1 MPESAMAFKRALVVD
16 DSRLARVALKKLL
29 EEHDLDVAFAASGEE
44 ALKFLDAELVD
55 VVFMDHHMPGMD
67 GLEAVAAIK
76 RNPRTATIPVMMY
89 TTREGEV
96 YVSQARA
103 LGAVGVLPKQ
113 VQPNVLFD
121 MLMELG
127 LVQDRRTISS
137 DAPGEGGSASEADHR
152 LDDQARGVS
161 LQSIVMRIL
170 EDQHLTL
177 RADILRGNRAFARQ
191 VASEILE
198 EARAADELSEREEP
212 SARNYS
218 QGVVTL
224 VVLFLLFSAL
234 VLGGLYLQSADEL
247 DAARVSLADLDRTL
261 DERLQVAENVT
272 STMLVEMRQERGSTQ
287 QKHLAGLAWSLNE
300 GGYHEFDHLAFNA
313 ERLDQVLT
321 VIAHLEDLGFEGTVR
336 LTSHLGEFCLIAD
349 RLGTLTLAAPDIDK
363 ETCTTI
369 GHPLDGSSFPG
380 ERMSA
385 EFESYLAARSE
396 SDNAIELELIA
407 RDRFGSTRRVPF
419 PSEAVLAGEWNEVA
433 TRNHRVEYEF
443 LTSPDGQR

>member
-1 MPESAMAFKRALVVD
+1 MAFKRALVVD

-44 ALKFLDAELVD
+44 ALAFLDAELVD

-89 TTREGEV
+89 TTRAGEV

-127 LVQDRRTISS
+127 LVQDRRTVPGEVPGEAGS
-137 DAPGEGGSASEADHR
+137 DAEADHR
-152 LDDQARGVS
+152 LEDQALGVS
-161 LQSIVMRIL
+161 LQAIVTRIL
-170 EDQHLTL
+170 EDQHVTL

-198 EARAADELSEREEP
+198 EARAADELTDREDP
-212 SARNYS
+212 AARNYS

-247 DAARVSLADLDRTL
+247 DAARVALSDLDTTL
-261 DERLQVAENVT
+261 EERLQVAESVT
-272 STMLVEMRQERGSTQ
+272 SNMLVDMKQKRGATQE
-287 QKHLAGLAWSLNE
+287 KHLAGLAWSLNE
-300 GGYHEFDHLAFNA
+300 GGYHDFDRLAFDA

-321 VIAHLEDLGFEGTVR
+321 VVAHLEDLGFEGTLR
-336 LTSHLGEFCLIAD
+336 LTSHLGEFCLAAD
-349 RLGTLTLAAPDIDK
+349 RLGILTLAAPDIAK
-363 ETCTTI
+363 EACTTI
-369 GHPLDGSSFPG
+369 GHPLEGSSFPS
-380 ERMSA
+380 ERMSPG
-385 EFESYLAARSE
+385 FESYLAARTD
-396 SDNAIELELIA
+396 SDNVVSIELVA
-407 RDRFGSTRRVPF
+407 HDRFGSTRRVPF
-419 PSEAVLAGEWNEVA
+419 PAGSVMAGEWNQVA
-433 TRNHRVEYEF
+433 SRNHRVEYEF
-443 LTSPDGQR
+443 LPSRDSQR